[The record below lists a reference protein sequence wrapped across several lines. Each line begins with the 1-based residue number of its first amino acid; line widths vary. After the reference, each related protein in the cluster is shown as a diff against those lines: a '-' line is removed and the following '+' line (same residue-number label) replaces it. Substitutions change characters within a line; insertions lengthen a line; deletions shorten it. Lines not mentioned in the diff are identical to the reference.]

1 MKLVCQV
8 EAYPI
13 PIVYWTTEEGDI
25 LAGSKS
31 LSAYSY
37 PSPPLHP
44 LLFLPLPPRCLN
56 YDTTIPDSSTDGPV
70 WLSLR
75 EANWFGSSKE
85 SERERRMNSIEPDF
99 WSHIEEIETL
109 SDEIRWISYPWLFDE
124 EGELFD
130 AAIFD
135 KAGISKEKFLI
146 TAKHQIIS
154 ETVAEFHR
162 LSQIIQSSL

>member
-1 MKLVCQV
+1 
-8 EAYPI
+8 
-13 PIVYWTTEEGDI
+13 
-25 LAGSKS
+25 
-31 LSAYSY
+31 
-37 PSPPLHP
+37 
-44 LLFLPLPPRCLN
+44 
-56 YDTTIPDSSTDGPV
+56 
-70 WLSLR
+70 
-75 EANWFGSSKE
+75 
-85 SERERRMNSIEPDF
+85 MNSIEPDF